1 MSFLLVLF
9 GCMPPTLHKNK
20 TDNFVLLDYVG
31 DETTQEFLQR
41 TMEAFSTIAPGFRG
55 PEKVEKSVSDML
67 AVFEKATVEDPEWRG
82 NFVSQFGNKQWL

>member
-1 MSFLLVLF
+1 
-9 GCMPPTLHKNK
+9 
-20 TDNFVLLDYVG
+20 
-31 DETTQEFLQR
+31 
-41 TMEAFSTIAPGFRG
+41 MEAFSTIAPGFRG